1 VYHTLYQV
9 PMLMFSAHGLD
20 GRMLRSDDVVN
31 RLLVNR
37 SPPTGAKTSVTPG
50 TPGRAPT
57 DPVITQMDHPITGRV
72 LWALHPCRTGDC
84 MDLLQAPPPRD
95 STAGGGTGEEG
106 EEPTHAPS
114 RVLCGSGARGPCT
127 TNDDIGVRDALYL
140 VRWFALVMR
149 ALPLPLQFPPDAFV
163 EASRLLAAE
172 TRGAAHAEGR
182 PS

>member
-1 VYHTLYQV
+1 MYHTLYQV

-37 SPPTGAKTSVTPG
+37 SPRTSAKTSVTPG
-50 TPGRAPT
+50 TPARAPT
-57 DPVITQMDHPITGRV
+57 DPVVTQMDHPITGRV

-95 STAGGGTGEEG
+95 ATAGGDTGEVH
-106 EEPTHAPS
+106 THAPS
-114 RVLCGSGARGPCT
+114 RGLCGSGASGPCT
-127 TNDDIGVRDALYL
+127 ADDDIGVRDALYL

-163 EASRLLAAE
+163 EASRILAEEA
-172 TRGAAHAEGR
+172 RGAAHAEGR